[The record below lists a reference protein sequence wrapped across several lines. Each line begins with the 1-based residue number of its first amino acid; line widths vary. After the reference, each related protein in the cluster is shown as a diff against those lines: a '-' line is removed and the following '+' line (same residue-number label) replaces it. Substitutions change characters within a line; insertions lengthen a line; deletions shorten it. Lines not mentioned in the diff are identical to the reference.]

1 MSSCVLRYCWSLII
15 ALAASVP
22 PHVRLTNTLNLSPK
36 SSVFFKDAARSTT
49 SSRSTRSFLFCTR
62 DGASLIRWPSQ
73 GAGTARNAELQ
84 GDRDAMR
91 QAFQEMTAKTNKEIE
106 AVLTKDQLKKFQD
119 LLKQQ
124 AEMRQRMRQQRQRN
138 N

>member
-1 MSSCVLRYCWSLII
+1 MKNRKGIVTHFVVLAMTAIVALSLQQVAQAQRMRMSPEDRAKALKDSL
-15 ALAASVP
+15 S
-22 PHVRLTNTLNLSPK
+22 LSNE
-36 SSVFFKDAARSTT
+36 
-49 SSRSTRSFLFCTR
+49 
-62 DGASLIRWPSQ
+62 Q
-73 GAGTARNAELQ
+73 TAKIVKIYQAQQKEMSDKMAELQ

-119 LLKQQ
+119 LVKQQ
-124 AEMRQRMRQQRQRN
+124 MEMRQRMMQQRQRN

>member
-1 MSSCVLRYCWSLII
+1 MKNRKGIVAHFVVLAMTAIVALSLQQVAQAQRMRMSPEDRAKALKDSL
-15 ALAASVP
+15 S
-22 PHVRLTNTLNLSPK
+22 LSNE
-36 SSVFFKDAARSTT
+36 
-49 SSRSTRSFLFCTR
+49 
-62 DGASLIRWPSQ
+62 Q
-73 GAGTARNAELQ
+73 TAKIVKIYQAQQKEMSDKMAELQ

-119 LLKQQ
+119 LVKQQ
-124 AEMRQRMRQQRQRN
+124 MEMRQRMMQQRQRN